1 MALGGKRASETNK
14 HQCPVLLQG
23 VAYSSMTQS
32 GEKTLCAVSETYFT
46 VSFDF
51 MDLCSS
57 CPLQYMQTKLIAIAL
72 VWAKFSLGNFW
83 EILSYVMFLSRVF
96 GNITG
101 VNRRITSY
109 YAVGMKDT
117 IHSSKVFSISQ
128 ISKRDPNNRYEEQK
142 RY

>member
-1 MALGGKRASETNK
+1 MQFQK
-14 HQCPVLLQG
+14 HSLL
-23 VAYSSMTQS
+23 Y
-32 GEKTLCAVSETYFT
+32 L
-46 VSFDF
+46 FDF
-51 MDLCSS
+51 VDLFSG
-57 CPLQYMQTKLIAIAL
+57 CPLQYMQTKPIAIAL

-83 EILSYVMFLSRVF
+83 EILNYVMFLSRVF

-109 YAVGMKDT
+109 YTVGMKDT